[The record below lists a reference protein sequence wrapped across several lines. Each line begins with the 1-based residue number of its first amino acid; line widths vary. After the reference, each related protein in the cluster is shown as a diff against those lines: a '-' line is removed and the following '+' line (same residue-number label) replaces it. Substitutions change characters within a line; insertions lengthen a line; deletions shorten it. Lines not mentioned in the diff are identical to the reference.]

1 MVRLVALL
9 VCLVAVPAAAQR
21 LDRPMTLAPVEAVP
35 RQPSPWFMAP
45 LPDRG
50 LDRPP
55 AALPDDMPRIEPTLL
70 GQRDSASVNAHAPAS
85 PGMGEDR
92 LTRQPTPAL
101 RLRVPFSD

>member
-1 MVRLVALL
+1 MVRLAALL

-21 LDRPMTLAPVEAVP
+21 LDRPMTLSPVEAVP
-35 RQPSPWFMAP
+35 RQPSQGFVAP

-55 AALPDDMPRIEPTLL
+55 AALPNAVPRIEPTFL
-70 GQRDSASVNAHAPAS
+70 GQRDSASVNAYAPAN
-85 PGMGEDR
+85 PALDEDR
-92 LTRQPTPAL
+92 LTRQPAPAL